1 VNNESSVS
9 HRLTGHQAH
18 GGAAARLREADEGKL
33 TSVSLKNLFKHKRIA
48 AAIAVLTMTASALTL
63 QAGQAANAAP
73 TAQKGCSTDSSDH
86 LSSVPSPEKFFGFPL
101 GKGQQR
107 VVTTEEI
114 RKYVEAVG
122 RTSDRVVT
130 GTMAHSVS
138 GQPLPYAIVSSENNV
153 RPGRLKEIARQ
164 IQELRDPRTLKSG
177 KAARIAEDTPAIVWV
192 TGNVHGGEK
201 SGGDAALKTLY
212 ELASGRS
219 CDVAKRNENLVT
231 MIVPTQ
237 NPDGRDAGRRQNDYG
252 FDLNRDWFARTQPE
266 TDGKVALLRDYPP
279 QVYVDAHEMGGYR
292 YFFPPNADP
301 IHHEIASEDVDWIN
315 RIGKA
320 NAAGFGYNGACGGSV
335 TTECYFN
342 YESYDLFYMGYG
354 DTVPTTGFGAAGMT
368 FEKGSASAV
377 EDRVQQQFNTQWATT
392 GWAADN
398 KHEVLSGYYKIWQDA
413 LTEGKAGALEPNE
426 VVQPTNKVQFPVP
439 DIKIRSYFLLPGRQ
453 LGDVRR
459 LVERLRNM
467 DVEVYRLSQA
477 ATVPNAHIFGGRSA
491 KSLRVPAGTYWIP
504 MAQPQK
510 HWIQALL
517 GEDPYVPF
525 PYFYDVSSWS
535 NPLLSGVDTVY
546 TGDALA
552 PKADRVERIDGGIGS
567 PAPAGGSYAYPLDSA
582 AAGELTFT
590 LLGRGVSLTRDLTTA
605 VVSLPAGAM
614 TRDAL
619 DKLAR
624 PLGVTI
630 DGRRQAPS
638 GVALRKPDVGLFAG
652 TGISTT
658 SGSYG
663 EARYVLGSRWGLDL
677 KPVTST
683 DINGNTPAFT
693 DRTVLLVPDGS
704 SSNGGL
710 NAQGLANLKAWV
722 EKGGTYVGL
731 RNEGTR
737 TARAAGLTS
746 TTEKTPP
753 ADYTVIGSHF
763 RVDADTTSPV
773 ALGRPREDFQFNNS
787 DPILTPTR
795 TGTNVLTYPADGTFW
810 SNGYTVKADT
820 LKGTAALVDE
830 PAGAGSAVLFA
841 FDPLFRAYNENGI
854 HLLANAL
861 LDAAP
866 VKKAASARQRPTTLG
881 TGADTL
887 RAAAAK
893 APIRPDLG
901 GEWRPITIQVAQ
913 ADLAR
918 AEAVISHYTN
928 TAKATVADGS
938 AYITI
943 PNPKGLSADEHPFL
957 RDMVHDL
964 HDTGISLR
972 SLVA

>member
-1 VNNESSVS
+1 LRSNKLVPRK
-9 HRLTGHQAH
+9 HRSRKL
-18 GGAAARLREADEGKL
+18 AAL
-33 TSVSLKNLFKHKRIA
+33 
-48 AAIAVLTMTASALTL
+48 AVLTVTASALTI
-63 QAGQAANAAP
+63 QVGPAADASP
-73 TAQKGCSTDSSDH
+73 TAQKKCSPDSSSH

-114 RKYVEAVG
+114 QRYVDAVG
-122 RTSDRVVT
+122 KASDRVVT
-130 GTMAHSVS
+130 GTMAHSAT
-138 GQPLPYAIVSSENNV
+138 GQPLPYAIVSGEKNV
-153 RPGRLKEIARQ
+153 RPGQLNRIAKQ

-177 KAARIAEDTPAIVWV
+177 EAARIAEDTPAIVWV

-212 ELASGRS
+212 ELAGGLS
-219 CDVAKRNENLVT
+219 CEVAKRNDNLVT
-231 MIVPTQ
+231 VIVPTQ
-237 NPDGRDAGRRQNDYG
+237 NPDGRDASRRTNDYG
-252 FDLNRDWFARTQPE
+252 FDLNRDWFARSQPE
-266 TDGKVALLRDYPP
+266 TDGKVALMRGYPP
-279 QVYVDAHEMGGYR
+279 QVYVDAHEMGGSQ

-320 NAAGFGYNGACGGSV
+320 NAAGFGYNGACGGSI

-368 FEKGSASAV
+368 FEKGSNSAV
-377 EDRVQQQFNTQWATT
+377 QDRVQQQFNTQWATT

-398 KHEVLSGYYKIWQDA
+398 KHEVLSGYYKIWKDA
-413 LTEGKAGALEPNE
+413 LAEGKAGALEPNE
-426 VVQPTNKVQFPVP
+426 VVQPTNEVQFPVP
-439 DIKIRSYFLLPGRQ
+439 DIKIRSYFLLPDRQ
-453 LGDVRR
+453 LGDTRQ
-459 LVERLRNM
+459 LVERLRAM
-467 DVEVYRLSQA
+467 DVEVYRLKKA
-477 ATVPNAHIFGGRSA
+477 ITVPNARVFGGRSA
-491 KSLRVPAGTYWIP
+491 KNLKVPAGAYWIP

-510 HWIQALL
+510 HWIQALI

-546 TGDALA
+546 TGDELA
-552 PKADRVERIDGGIGS
+552 PRADRVKRIDGGIGS
-567 PAPAGGSYAYPLDSA
+567 RAPAGGSYTYPLDSA
-582 AAGELTFT
+582 AASELTFK
-590 LLGRGVSLTRDLTTA
+590 LLGRGVALTRDLTTG
-605 VVSLPAGAM
+605 VVSLTARAM
-614 TRDAL
+614 APDAL
-619 DKLAR
+619 DELAR

-630 DGRRQAPS
+630 DGHRQAAS
-638 GVALRKPDVGLFAG
+638 GVPLREPDVGLFAG

-677 KPVTST
+677 TPVTT
-683 DINGNTPAFT
+683 ADINAGTAAFT
-693 DRTVLLVPDGS
+693 GRSVLLMPDGG
-704 SSNGGL
+704 SSNAGL
-710 NAQGLANLKAWV
+710 TAQGLANLKAWV
-722 EKGGTYVGL
+722 QKGGTYVGL

-737 TARAAGLTS
+737 VARTAGLTS

-753 ADYTVIGSHF
+753 TDYTVIGSHF

-787 DPILTPTR
+787 DPILTPTT
-795 TGTNVLTYPADGTFW
+795 TGTNVLSYPADSTFW

-820 LKGTAALVDE
+820 LKGTAAVVDE

-854 HLLANAL
+854 HLMANAL
-861 LDAAP
+861 LAGPSA
-866 VKKAASARQRPTTLG
+866 KKTASATPG
-881 TGADTL
+881 AGADAL

-893 APIRPDLG
+893 APVRADLG

-918 AEAVISHYTN
+918 TQTVIGRYTT
-928 TAKATVADGS
+928 TAKAAVAGGS
-938 AYITI
+938 AYFTI
-943 PNPKGLSADEHPFL
+943 PNPGGLSADEHPFL
-957 RDMVHDL
+957 RDMVRAL
-964 HDTGISLR
+964 HDTGIPLR

>member
-1 VNNESSVS
+1 
-9 HRLTGHQAH
+9 
-18 GGAAARLREADEGKL
+18 
-33 TSVSLKNLFKHKRIA
+33 
-48 AAIAVLTMTASALTL
+48 MTVSALTMV
-63 QAGQAANAAP
+63 GPAADAAP
-73 TAQKGCSTDSSDH
+73 ASPKNCSADPGSH

-122 RTSDRVVT
+122 RASDRVVT
-130 GTMAHSVS
+130 GTMAHSAS
-138 GQPLPYAIVSSENNV
+138 GQSLPYAIVSDEDQV
-153 RPGRLKEIARQ
+153 RPGRLDRIAEQ
-164 IQELRDPRTLKSG
+164 IRELRDPRRLSPAA
-177 KAARIAEDTPAIVWV
+177 AARIARDTPAIVWV

-212 ELASGRS
+212 ELAGGLS
-219 CDVAKRNENLVT
+219 CDVAKRNHDLVT
-231 MIVPTQ
+231 VIVPTQ
-237 NPDGRDAGRRQNDYG
+237 NPEGRDSGRRTNDYG
-252 FDLNRDWFARTQPE
+252 FDLNRDWFARSQPE
-266 TDGKVALLRDYPP
+266 TDGKVAMMRGYPP
-279 QVYVDAHEMGGYR
+279 QVYVDAHEMGGSQ

-320 NAAGFGYNGACGGSV
+320 NAAAFGYNGACGGAV

-398 KHEVLSGYYKIWQDA
+398 KHELLSGYYKIWKDA
-413 LTEGKAGALEPNE
+413 LAEGKDGALEPNE
-426 VVQPTNKVQFPVP
+426 VVQPANEVRFPVP
-439 DIKIRSYFLLPGRQ
+439 DIKIRSYFLLPDRQ
-453 LGDVRR
+453 LGDTRR
-459 LVERLRNM
+459 LVERLRGM
-467 DVEVYRLSQA
+467 DVEVYRLKKA
-477 ATVPNAHIFGGRSA
+477 VTVPNARIFGGRSA
-491 KSLRVPAGTYWIP
+491 KGLKVPAGAYWIP

-510 HWIQALL
+510 HWIQALI

-546 TGDALA
+546 TGDRLT
-552 PKADRVERIDGGIGS
+552 PKADRVGRIDGGIGVR
-567 PAPAGGSYAYPLDSA
+567 APAGGAYAYPLDSA
-582 AAGELTFT
+582 AASELTFK
-590 LLGRGVSLTRDLTTA
+590 LLGRGVALTRDLATG
-605 VVSLPAGAM
+605 VVSLPARAISPG
-614 TRDAL
+614 AL
-619 DKLAR
+619 DTLAR
-624 PLGVTI
+624 PLGVTV
-630 DGRRQAPS
+630 DGRRRPAS
-638 GVALRKPDVGLFAG
+638 GVALRRPDVGLFAG

-677 KPVTST
+677 TPVTT
-683 DINGNTPAFT
+683 ADINDGTAAFT
-693 DRTVLLVPDGS
+693 GRTVLLMPDGG
-704 SSNGGL
+704 SSNAGL
-710 NAQGLANLKAWV
+710 TAQGLANLKAWV

-731 RNEGTR
+731 RSEGTR
-737 TARAAGLTS
+737 VARTAGLTS
-746 TTEKTPP
+746 TTEKAPP

-787 DPILTPTR
+787 DPILTPTQ
-795 TGTNVLTYPADGTFW
+795 TGTNVLRYPADDTFW
-810 SNGYTVKADT
+810 SNGYTVGADA
-820 LKGTAALVDE
+820 LKGTAAVVDE

-841 FDPLFRAYNENGI
+841 FDPLFRAYNEVGI
-854 HLLANAL
+854 HLVANAL
-861 LDAAP
+861 LAGAP
-866 VKKAASARQRPTTLG
+866 VQKAVPATPGA
-881 TGADTL
+881 GADSL

-893 APIRPDLG
+893 APVRADLG
-901 GEWRPITIQVAQ
+901 GEWRPITVQVAK

-918 AEAVISHYTN
+918 AETVIGRYTD
-928 TAKATVADGS
+928 TAKSAVAGDS

-943 PNPKGLSADEHPFL
+943 PNPGGLSAHEHPFL
-957 RDMVHDL
+957 RDMVRAL
-964 HDTGISLR
+964 HDTGVPLR

>member
-1 VNNESSVS
+1 
-9 HRLTGHQAH
+9 
-18 GGAAARLREADEGKL
+18 
-33 TSVSLKNLFKHKRIA
+33 
-48 AAIAVLTMTASALTL
+48 MTASALTIE
-63 QAGQAANAAP
+63 AIPAADATP
-73 TAQKGCSTDSSDH
+73 VAQGKCSANSSDH
-86 LSSVPSPEKFFGFPL
+86 LSSVPSPEKYFGFPL

-114 RKYVEAVG
+114 RNYVEAVG
-122 RTSDRVVT
+122 KASDRVVT
-130 GTMAHSVS
+130 GTMAHSAT
-138 GQPLPYAIVSSENNV
+138 GQSLPYAIVSSESHV
-153 RPGRLKEIARQ
+153 IPGQLNEIAKR
-164 IQELRDPRTLKSG
+164 IQELRDPRSLTSG

-212 ELASGRS
+212 ELASGLS

-231 MIVPTQ
+231 VIVPTQ
-237 NPDGRDAGRRQNDYG
+237 NPDGRDAGRRQNGYG
-252 FDLNRDWFARTQPE
+252 FDLNRDWFARSQPE
-266 TDGKVALLRDYPP
+266 TDGKVALMRDYPP
-279 QVYVDAHEMGGYR
+279 QVYVDAHEMGGSQ

-342 YESYDLFYMGYG
+342 YQSYDLFYMGYG

-377 EDRVQQQFNTQWATT
+377 QDRVQQQFNTQWATT
-392 GWAADN
+392 GWAAGN

-413 LTEGKAGALEPNE
+413 LAEGKAGALEPNE
-426 VVQPTNKVQFPVP
+426 VVQPTNEVKFPVP
-439 DIKIRSYFLLPGRQ
+439 DTKIRSYFLLPDRQ
-453 LGDVRR
+453 LGDTRQ
-459 LVERLRNM
+459 LVERLRSM
-467 DVEVYRLSQA
+467 DVEVYRLKKA
-477 ATVPNAHIFGGRSA
+477 ITVPNANIFGGRTA
-491 KSLRVPAGTYWIP
+491 KNLTVPAGAYWIP

-510 HWIQALL
+510 HWIQALI

-535 NPLLSGVDTVY
+535 NPLLSGIETVY
-546 TGDALA
+546 TGDELA
-552 PKADRVERIDGGIGS
+552 PKADRVKRIDGGIAS
-567 PAPAGGSYAYPLDSA
+567 PAPDGGSYTYPLDSA
-582 AAGELTFT
+582 AAAELTFK
-590 LLGRGVSLTRDLTTA
+590 LLGRDVALTRDLTSG
-605 VVSLPAGAM
+605 VVSLAASAM
-614 TRDAL
+614 PPDAL
-619 DKLAR
+619 DKLAQS
-624 PLGVTI
+624 LGVTV
-630 DGRRQAPS
+630 DGRRQAGT
-638 GVALRKPDVGLFAG
+638 GVALRKPDVGLFGG

-663 EARYVLGSRWGLDL
+663 EARYVLGSRWGLNL
-677 KPVTST
+677 TPVTT
-683 DINGNTPAFT
+683 ADINAGTPAFT
-693 DRTVLLVPDGS
+693 ERTVLLMPDGG

-737 TARAAGLTS
+737 VARTAGLTS

-773 ALGRPREDFQFNNS
+773 ALGRPHEDFQFNNS

-795 TGTNVLTYPADGTFW
+795 TGTNVLTYPADDTFW
-810 SNGYTVKADT
+810 SNGYTVDGDT

-854 HLLANAL
+854 HLMANAL
-861 LDAAP
+861 LAGAP
-866 VKKAASARQRPTTLG
+866 VKKAASEKAASDKQRPAIPG
-881 TGADTL
+881 AGADAL
-887 RAAAAK
+887 RAEAAK
-893 APIRPDLG
+893 APVRADLG
-901 GEWRPITIQVAQ
+901 GEWRPITIQVAH

-918 AEAVISHYTN
+918 AEAVIGRYTT
-928 TAKATVADGS
+928 TAKATVADDS

-943 PNPKGLSADEHPFL
+943 PNPRGLSADEHPFL
-957 RDMVHDL
+957 RDMVRDL
-964 HDTGISLR
+964 HDTGIPLR